1 MLSVRRGQ
9 VATFFGLSLFSLQ
22 FVFFKVVR
30 VVHVTGGEWLYV
42 EDRNCNKGYVPI
54 TYLKLY
60 QMESQSQQQEP
71 EQDSQL
77 QEQQE
82 GEALEPVAPAT
93 DNENTPSTLEKVT
106 EEVEIEVHEPP
117 KDLEI
122 VDREN
127 VNDIDEQS
135 SSS

>member
-106 EEVEIEVHEPP
+106 EEVEIEVH
-117 KDLEI
+117 
-122 VDREN
+122 
-127 VNDIDEQS
+127 
-135 SSS
+135 